1 MPFIDKV
8 LGVKSLSIVGTAKN
22 TGKTETLNYIL
33 HRLASVS
40 PNRTI
45 GLTSIGLEGERRDQ
59 VTQTEKPEITLR
71 TGDLF
76 VTAESYYRQ
85 KELSAEVLGVER
97 RYTTSTGKLIYAKAR
112 GRGKV
117 LIAGPPTTLGLR
129 KVIGE
134 MARIGAQLTII
145 DGALSRKS
153 LASPVVAE
161 GLVLATGAALSA
173 QPEQLIQQTKDLV
186 SQIKLPEWSDRTMAE
201 SLEQADNGIRVIR
214 QSGEVIDPGF
224 ASALL
229 PELWEESN
237 WREGKGQLFVSGAVH
252 DSLLDRVRQSSVFD
266 GLIVRDFTRLFV
278 SGRAMRSY
286 LDSGKEIHCLNKAQL
301 LAVTF
306 NPQSPSGFRMH
317 SREMCERLSQTLG
330 LPVYDIK
337 NVDECIS

>member
-8 LGVKSLSIVGTAKN
+8 LGLKSLSIVGTAKN

-33 HRLASVS
+33 KRLASVA
-40 PNRTI
+40 PERTI

-71 TGDLF
+71 TGSLF

-97 RYTTSTGKLIYAKAR
+97 RYTTSTGRLIYARVK

-117 LIAGPPTTLGLR
+117 LIAGPPTTQGLR
-129 KVIGE
+129 KVVDE
-134 MARIGAQLTII
+134 MTNIGADLAII

-173 QPEQLIQQTKDLV
+173 QPDHLIQQTKHLV
-186 SQIKLPEWSDRTMAE
+186 AQIRLPELPNRMLAAR
-201 SLEQADNGIRVIR
+201 LEQANNGIRVVTKD
-214 QSGEVIDPGF
+214 GEVVDPGF
-224 ASALL
+224 TSALL
-229 PELWEESN
+229 PALWEDSK
-237 WREGKGQLFVSGAVH
+237 WREGRGLLFISGSVH
-252 DSLLDRVRQSSVFD
+252 DTLLDRVRQSSMFD
-266 GLIVRDFTRLFV
+266 GLIIRDFTRLFV
-278 SGRAMRSY
+278 SGRAMRSF
-286 LDSGKEIHCLNKAQL
+286 LDSGKELFCLNKAQL

-317 SREMCERLSQTLG
+317 SKEMCDRLSQELG

-337 NVDECIS
+337 KVDESIS